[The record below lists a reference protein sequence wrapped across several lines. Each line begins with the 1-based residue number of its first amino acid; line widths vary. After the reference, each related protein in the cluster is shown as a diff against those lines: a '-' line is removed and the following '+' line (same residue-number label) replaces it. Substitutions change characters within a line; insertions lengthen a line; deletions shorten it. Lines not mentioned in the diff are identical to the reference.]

1 VSGLQSLEHGAAGV
15 GVMTAGPRIIVAF
28 DVATEREALELAA
41 QLDPGLCRAKVG
53 LELFSAAGPRVVT
66 ALRERG
72 FDVFLDLKFHDIPT
86 TVARA
91 CAAAAE
97 LGVWMLNVHAL
108 GGAKM
113 LQAARD
119 TIDRSRHKPLLIA
132 VTLLTSHDD
141 AALAEIGF
149 PGDIAAEVTRLAGL
163 ARTCGLDGV
172 VCSPREATALRRRF
186 GDAFKLVTPGVRP
199 AGGGTQDQARTLT
212 PSEALAQGAD
222 YLVIGRPITRA
233 ADPGA
238 ALVAIAA
245 SVEAVASGRQHP
257 VGPG

>member
-1 VSGLQSLEHGAAGV
+1 MQSLEYGATGV

-28 DVATEREALELAA
+28 DVASEREALELAA

-53 LELFSAAGPRVVT
+53 LELFSAAGPRVAT

-113 LQAARD
+113 LQAAREA
-119 TIDRSRHKPLLIA
+119 IDKSKHKPLLIA

-141 AALAEIGF
+141 AAVTEIGL
-149 PGDIAAEVTRLAGL
+149 PGDLVAHVTRLAGL
-163 ARTCGLDGV
+163 AHRCGLDGV
-172 VCSPREATALRRRF
+172 VCSAREAAGLRDRF
-186 GDAFKLVTPGVRP
+186 GGAFKLVTPGVRP
-199 AGGGTQDQARTLT
+199 PGAGTQDQARTLT
-212 PSEALAQGAD
+212 PADALAQGAD

-233 ADPGA
+233 TDPRA
-238 ALVAIAA
+238 ALVAIAE
-245 SVEAVASGRQHP
+245 SIEPIASGRQHP